1 MRLAIDVMSG
11 DFGPRTSVP
20 ACMTALERFPFLALD
35 LVGDP
40 QAIQAY
46 TSSLYQ
52 HRFRIVAATNTITQN
67 ASIGEALRG
76 AQDSSMRVAL
86 EQVSNGAADG
96 AVSAG
101 NTAALVA
108 LSCKLIGCIEG
119 IKRPAICAQ
128 LPRRDGCFFL
138 LDCGANLTVTAD
150 QLHEFAVMGDALAR
164 GVGSVE
170 APRVALLNV
179 GSEESKGNSVVRGA
193 ADKINANTAICF
205 DGFIEG
211 HQLFDSSVDVIVC
224 DGFVGNVALKTTEGL
239 ALHLRDRVSMSVSR
253 GWRRLFT
260 PLTKLLLR
268 KVVNWLNPRRYN
280 GASLLGLSKV
290 VVKSH
295 GSANVEA
302 FYAAIDCAIREVN
315 AKLPQ
320 QIELQIN
327 LQPSDANKV

>member
-20 ACMTALERFPFLALD
+20 ACMMALEHFPFLTLD

-46 TSSLYQ
+46 TSSLYH
-52 HRFRIVAATNTITQN
+52 HRFRIVSAATTITQS

-76 AQDSSMRVAL
+76 AVGSSMRVAL
-86 EQVSNGAADG
+86 EQVSSGLADG

-101 NTAALVA
+101 NTGALVA
-108 LSCKLIGCIEG
+108 LSCKLIGCLEG

-128 LPRRDGCFFL
+128 LPRKDGCFFL
-138 LDCGANLTVTAD
+138 LDCGANLTVSAD

-164 GVGSVE
+164 GVGSVKT
-170 APRVALLNV
+170 PRVALLNV
-179 GSEESKGNSVVRGA
+179 GSEESKGNPVVRGA
-193 ADKINANTAICF
+193 ADKIGANKSICF

-211 HQLFDSSVDVIVC
+211 HELFDSSVDVIVC

-268 KVVNWLNPRRYN
+268 KAVNWLNPRRYN

-320 QIELQIN
+320 QIESQIS
-327 LQPSDANKV
+327 QHSTEAN